1 MGGKKLSNFE
11 KRYRVNRQIRARECR
26 VIDENGQNL
35 GIMPLKE
42 ALALAEEKGLDL
54 IEIAPNANPP
64 VCKIADYGKFKYEI
78 KKKAKEAKKKQ
89 KTIEVKELKMRV
101 GIEEH
106 DYQVK
111 LKQLREFLE
120 EGNKVKLRI
129 IFRGRENIRPEL
141 GEKLVQ
147 RFAKDVEDLGELERK
162 PSKEGRFMIAIFAP
176 KKKK

>member
-1 MGGKKLSNFE
+1 MQKLSNFE
-11 KRYRVNRQIRARECR
+11 RRYRVNRQIRAREVR

-35 GIMPLKE
+35 GVMPVRE
-42 ALALAEEKGLDL
+42 ALALAEERGLDL
-54 IEIAPNANPP
+54 IEIAPTAKPP
-64 VCKIADYGKFKYEI
+64 VCKIADYGKFKYEM

-106 DYQVK
+106 DYRVK
-111 LKQLREFLE
+111 LKQLKEFLE

-129 IFRGRENIRPEL
+129 IFRGRENLRPEL

-147 RFAKDVEDLGELERK
+147 KFLDDVGDLGELEKK
-162 PSKEGRFMIAIFAP
+162 PSKEGRFMIAVFAP

>member
-1 MGGKKLSNFE
+1 MQKLSNFE
-11 KRYRVNRQIRARECR
+11 RRYRVNRQIRAREVR

-35 GIMPLKE
+35 GVMPIRE
-42 ALALAEEKGLDL
+42 ALAPAEERGLDL
-54 IEIAPNANPP
+54 IEIAPTAKPP
-64 VCKIADYGKFKYEI
+64 VCKIADYGKFKYEM

-106 DYQVK
+106 DYRVK
-111 LKQLREFLE
+111 LKQLKEFLE

-129 IFRGRENIRPEL
+129 IFRGRENLRPEL

-147 RFAKDVEDLGELERK
+147 KFLDDVGDLGELEKK
-162 PSKEGRFMIAIFAP
+162 PSKEGRFMIAVFAP

>member
-1 MGGKKLSNFE
+1 
-11 KRYRVNRQIRARECR
+11 VNRQIRAKEVR

-42 ALALAEEKGLDL
+42 ALALAQEKGLDL
-54 IEIAPNANPP
+54 IEIAPTAKPP
-64 VCKIADYGKFKYEI
+64 VCRIADYGKFKYEM

-111 LKQLREFLE
+111 LKQLKEFLE

-141 GEKLVQ
+141 GERLVQ
-147 RFAKDVEDLGELERK
+147 RFVEDVGDLGVLEKK
-162 PSKEGRFMIAIFAP
+162 PSKEGRFMIAVFAP
-176 KKKK
+176 KKQKQ

>member
-1 MGGKKLSNFE
+1 M
-11 KRYRVNRQIRARECR
+11 
-26 VIDENGQNL
+26 
-35 GIMPLKE
+35 
-42 ALALAEEKGLDL
+42 
-54 IEIAPNANPP
+54 
-64 VCKIADYGKFKYEI
+64 

-111 LKQLREFLE
+111 LKQLKEFLE

-147 RFAKDVEDLGELERK
+147 RFVEDVGDLGALEKK
-162 PSKEGRFMIAIFAP
+162 PSKEGRFMIAVFAP

>member
-1 MGGKKLSNFE
+1 ME
-11 KRYRVNRQIRARECR
+11 KRYRVNRQIRAREVR

-35 GIMPLKE
+35 GIMPIRE

-54 IEIAPNANPP
+54 IEIAPNAKPP
-64 VCKIADYGKFKYEI
+64 VCKIGDYGKFKYEM

-89 KTIEVKELKMRV
+89 KTMEVKELKMRV
-101 GIEEH
+101 SIEEH

-120 EGNKVKLRI
+120 DGNKVKLRL

-141 GEKLVQ
+141 GEKLAQ
-147 RFAKDVEDLGELERK
+147 RFAEDVKDLGQLEKK
-162 PSKEGRFMIAIFAP
+162 PSKEGRFMIVVFTP
-176 KKKK
+176 KKKPKG

>member
-1 MGGKKLSNFE
+1 M
-11 KRYRVNRQIRARECR
+11 NRQIRAKEVR

-42 ALALAEEKGLDL
+42 ALALAQEKGLDL
-54 IEIAPNANPP
+54 IEIAPTAKPP
-64 VCKIADYGKFKYEI
+64 VCRIADYGKFKYEM

-111 LKQLREFLE
+111 LKQLKEFLE

-141 GEKLVQ
+141 GERLVQ
-147 RFAKDVEDLGELERK
+147 RFVEDVGDLGVLEKK
-162 PSKEGRFMIAIFAP
+162 PSKEGRFMIAVFAP
-176 KKKK
+176 KKQKQ

>member
-1 MGGKKLSNFE
+1 
-11 KRYRVNRQIRARECR
+11 
-26 VIDENGQNL
+26 L

-42 ALALAEEKGLDL
+42 ALALAEERGLDL
-54 IEIAPNANPP
+54 IEIAPNAKPP
-64 VCKIADYGKFKYEI
+64 VCKIADYGRFKYEM

-147 RFAKDVEDLGELERK
+147 RFAQDVEDVGALERK
-162 PSKEGRFMIAIFAP
+162 PNKEGRFMIAIFAP

>member
-1 MGGKKLSNFE
+1 
-11 KRYRVNRQIRARECR
+11 
-26 VIDENGQNL
+26 
-35 GIMPLKE
+35 MPLKE

-54 IEIAPNANPP
+54 IEIAPNAKPP
-64 VCKIADYGKFKYEI
+64 VCKIADYGKFKYEM

-111 LKQLREFLE
+111 LKQLKEFLE

-147 RFAKDVEDLGELERK
+147 RFAQDVEDLGTLERK
-162 PSKEGRFMIAIFAP
+162 PTKEGRFMIAIFAP
-176 KKKK
+176 KKKKQ

>member
-1 MGGKKLSNFE
+1 MLKLSNFE
-11 KRYRVNRQIRARECR
+11 KRYRVNRQIRAKEVR

-35 GIMPLKE
+35 GIMSVKE
-42 ALALAEEKGLDL
+42 ALSLAQERGLDL
-54 IEIAPNANPP
+54 IEIAPNAKPP
-64 VCKIADYGKFKYEI
+64 VCKIADYGKFKYEM

-111 LKQLREFLE
+111 LKQLKEFLE

-147 RFAKDVEDLGELERK
+147 RFKEDIGDLGELEKK

-176 KKKK
+176 KRKKQ

>member
-1 MGGKKLSNFE
+1 MEKK
-11 KRYRVNRQIRARECR
+11 YRVNRQIRAREVR

-35 GIMPLKE
+35 GIMPIKE

-54 IEIAPNANPP
+54 IEIAPTAKPP
-64 VCKIADYGKFKYEI
+64 VCKLGDFGKFKYEM

-106 DYQVK
+106 DYRVK
-111 LKQLREFLE
+111 LKQLKEFLE

-129 IFRGRENIRPEL
+129 IFRGRENLRPEL

-147 RFAKDVEDLGELERK
+147 KFLDDVGDLGELEKK
-162 PSKEGRFMIAIFAP
+162 PSKEGRFMIAVFAP